1 MALYVNADGH
11 SRQAASMLRVTGKK
25 EQAQKIDEQIANRP
39 SAICLTTVSPEAY
52 MQARAIT
59 EEASGQGKVPVLVA
73 YNLPERDC
81 GLYSSGGATNIKA
94 RVFAAGIGDREAVVV
109 LKPDAIAHSL
119 ETRSGSK
126 PAEERYRL
134 LAEAVNPQTS
144 ASCAGLRRRGQR
156 QLDRGPGRS
165 GWSPACLVHRHG
177 RRLLPERGELQD
189 DREVDAVREGAVA
202 AVGWQAL
209 RDRHLAQRRRTT
221 NLFV

>member
-81 GLYSSGGATNIKA
+81 GLYSSGGATNIKTY
-94 RVFAAGIGDREAVVV
+94 
-109 LKPDAIAHSL
+109 LQWL
-119 ETRSGSK
+119 GSSR
-126 PAEERYRL
+126 PASR
-134 LAEAVNPQTS
+134 T
-144 ASCAGLRRRGQR
+144 
-156 QLDRGPGRS
+156 
-165 GWSPACLVHRHG
+165 G
-177 RRLLPERGELQD
+177 RRSSSSSRTQSPTAWR
-189 DREVDAVREGAVA
+189 RA
-202 AVGWQAL
+202 AAASPP
-209 RDRHLAQRRRTT
+209 RSATAC
-221 NLFV
+221 